1 MENNLTIFIVSDS
14 LGETA
19 RSIAKACIYQFPN
32 YENWDTKRFSYIN
45 NKDLLNEVFEEAKGK
60 RVLVMYSLVNPELA
74 DYAKAYCE
82 RENIEYMDLLS
93 HILRKMKRI
102 SGVEPL
108 GEPGI
113 IRKMDKSYFN
123 RVEAIEFAVKKVSQ

>member
-1 MENNLTIFIVSDS
+1 MENNSIIYIVSDS

-32 YENWDTKRFSYIN
+32 HENWDIKRFSYIN

-74 DYAKAYCE
+74 EYAKDYCE

-113 IRKMDKSYFN
+113 IRKMDKS
-123 RVEAIEFAVKKVSQ
+123 